1 MRHVADDP
9 AVRTVVLAGLSV
21 VAVMIIADGAQAGVP
36 GLLAA
41 MALGLALAALAL
53 GIRFWATVRRD
64 VRPI

>member
-1 MRHVADDP
+1 VPLAFWLGLRADY
-9 AVRTVVLAGLSV
+9 
-21 VAVMIIADGAQAGVP
+21 GVP
-36 GLLAA
+36 GLLVA